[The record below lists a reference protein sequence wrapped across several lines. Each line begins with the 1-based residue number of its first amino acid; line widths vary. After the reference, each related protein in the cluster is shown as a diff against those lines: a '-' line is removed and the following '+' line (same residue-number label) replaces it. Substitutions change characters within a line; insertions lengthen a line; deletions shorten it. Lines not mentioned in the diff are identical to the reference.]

1 MVTNCRTGEPVRANE
16 LPAIGVSAVGRRS
29 VLLPLSRQITR
40 LDGVLD
46 EPVNTVV
53 KISRLFRY

>member
-1 MVTNCRTGEPVRANE
+1 M
-16 LPAIGVSAVGRRS
+16 
-29 VLLPLSRQITR
+29 TR

-46 EPVNTVV
+46 EPVYTVV